1 MFNIGVTTR
10 AFNGLTISDT
20 AREMAADGFRCTEL
34 CFVHSDLDGWK
45 YNGIGPLDGITPA
58 RIKSVADEFRGRGIE
73 VTSLGMFTDLR
84 NPDEGARAAAIDYA
98 KRYIEFAAEAG
109 IPYIASEC
117 GFTPGSRGI
126 NADTYE
132 SDYLNLKETLR
143 TICLEAEKAHVHLA
157 LEACVLDIIPS
168 PRRLKNLIEE
178 LEHESHVRLGAML
191 DPANFLAN
199 SDEEGMFHY
208 LRYDISYLHGKDRKI
223 NAAYGVNVG
232 DGDIDWVKFME
243 CYLRYADRKP
253 FILEYCNRENCR
265 EIKNRAEAY
274 YEDAFR
280 AIINRIN

>member
-20 AREMAADGFRCTEL
+20 AREMAAGGFRCTEL
-34 CFVHSDLDGWK
+34 CFVHSDLSGWT
-45 YNGIGPLDGITPA
+45 YNGIGPLDGITPE
-58 RIKSVADEFRGRGIE
+58 RIKTVADEFRGRGIE

-84 NPDEGARAAAIDYA
+84 NPDESARAKAIDYA
-98 KRYIEFAAEAG
+98 KRYIEFASEAG

-132 SDYLNLKETLR
+132 SDYQNLKETLR
-143 TICLEAEKAHVHLA
+143 TICLEAEQARVHLA

-178 LEHESHVRLGAML
+178 LEHESRVRLGAML

-208 LRYDISYLHGKDRKI
+208 LRYDISYLHGKDRKM
-223 NAAYGVNVG
+223 NAAYGVNIG

-253 FILEYCNRENCR
+253 FILEYCNRDNCR
-265 EIKNRAEAY
+265 EIKARAENY

>member
-20 AREMAADGFRCTEL
+20 AREMAAGGFRCTEL

-253 FILEYCNRENCR
+253 FILEY
-265 EIKNRAEAY
+265 
-274 YEDAFR
+274 
-280 AIINRIN
+280 